1 MLGTPSEILTI
12 DTLMPSAS
20 HHIANFCEIARI
32 VNILILE
39 IHFTTAKRKII
50 LRLFLKE
57 PCSLSHVIF
66 RLTIRVT
73 SNRIYVPVSTP
84 LS

>member
-1 MLGTPSEILTI
+1 MLGMPSEILSI
-12 DTLMPSAS
+12 DTLMPSAG
-20 HHIANFCEIARI
+20 HHIANFCEIAKL

-39 IHFTTAKRKII
+39 IHFTAAKRKIV

-57 PCSLSHVIF
+57 PGSLSHVNF
-66 RLTIRVT
+66 RLTIRVA